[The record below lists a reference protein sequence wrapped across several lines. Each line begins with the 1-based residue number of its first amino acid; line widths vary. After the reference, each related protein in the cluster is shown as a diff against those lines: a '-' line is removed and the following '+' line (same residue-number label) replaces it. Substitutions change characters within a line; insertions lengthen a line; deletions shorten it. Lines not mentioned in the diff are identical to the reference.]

1 MFRKILKI
9 LSVRKYNKIENYWHE
24 LIVYLDLVT
33 ITTIFT

>member
-1 MFRKILKI
+1 MFRKMYKI
-9 LSVRKYNKIENYWHE
+9 LSVRKYNKIEKYCYE